1 MYTYYECSGRD
12 VRNYSHS
19 CIRKHLMIH
28 TYVYAVV
35 SLFRQYLLR
44 ALSNIYMHKVGVAG
58 GLLEG
63 IVYHRLRCGWHAQNG
78 DVVKISIE

>member
-1 MYTYYECSGRD
+1 
-12 VRNYSHS
+12 
-19 CIRKHLMIH
+19 
-28 TYVYAVV
+28 
-35 SLFRQYLLR
+35 
-44 ALSNIYMHKVGVAG
+44 MHKVGVAG

>member
-12 VRNYSHS
+12 VHNYSHT
-19 CIRKHLMIH
+19 CRRKYLMLYTYIHMYIRVF
-28 TYVYAVV
+28 T
-35 SLFRQYLLR
+35 LFCQNLLR

-63 IVYHRLRCGWHAQNG
+63 IVYHRLSCG
-78 DVVKISIE
+78 